1 MATMATRPARKAA
14 SGPLAIWDVQEYT
27 FPTNGTPEE
36 RLAFALRYAVLAPSS
51 HNTQPWRFAIHE
63 ETVELYADRSC
74 ALPAIDPDGRELL
87 ISCGAALFQLRIAL
101 RHFGYAAPATL
112 LPDPR
117 VPDLLARV
125 ELGDWHHPSQQEEE
139 LFHAIITRRTHRHR
153 FEPIVVPAEL
163 VAALR
168 HEAAQWGLELDIVAN
183 QPVKEQLAELIGQA
197 DRIQFADTGVRRE
210 IAGCVRD
217 NHSRAHDGIPGY
229 ALGFNEAAAIAE
241 PLLLRGFDVGGLQGG
256 WDHHLAQTAPVL
268 VALGTPRD
276 AAEDWIVAGE
286 ALARVL
292 LRACAAGVYASF
304 LNQPIEV
311 AELRPHVRAVLG
323 MRQVPQVLLRMG
335 YAAED
340 RPTPRRTVE
349 EVLVH

>member
-1 MATMATRPARKAA
+1 MATVATLPDRKAD
-14 SGPLAIWDVQEYT
+14 SGPLATWDVQEYA
-27 FPTNGTPEE
+27 FPTSGTPQE

-51 HNTQPWRFAIHE
+51 HNTQPWRFAIRG
-63 ETVELYADRSC
+63 ETIELYADRAR

-87 ISCGAALFQLRIAL
+87 ISCGAALFQLRVAL
-101 RHFGYAAPATL
+101 RHYGYAAPATL

-117 VPDLLARV
+117 DADLLARV
-125 ELGDWHHPSQQEEE
+125 ELGDWHKASQEEEE

-153 FEPIVVPAEL
+153 FERIVVPADL
-163 VAALR
+163 ITRLQ
-168 HEAAQWGLELDIVAN
+168 HEAARWGLELDVVGT
-183 QPVKEQLAELIGQA
+183 QPVKERLAELIGQA
-197 DRIQFADTGVRRE
+197 DRVQFSDAAVRRE
-210 IAGCVRD
+210 VASCVRD
-217 NHSRAHDGIPGY
+217 NRSRAHDGIPGY
-229 ALGFNEAAAIAE
+229 ALGLNEAASIAE

-256 WDHHLAQTAPVL
+256 WDHHLAQSAPVL

-276 AAEDWIVAGE
+276 TPEDWLVAGE

-311 AELRPHVRAVLG
+311 AALRPYVRAALG
-323 MRQVPQVLLRMG
+323 MRQIPQVLLRMG

-349 EVLVH
+349 EVLVR